1 MLLITDYEKTRKY
14 SYRHDKDANM
24 SFMIEHWDF
33 SNERPTKKENST
45 DTIETNHW
53 YHCERG
59 HFAIRDWLSL
69 NAIPRATID
78 NLLADE
84 SRPSF
89 HQLDGENFLLILRGV
104 NMNANAS
111 PEDML
116 SIRILYYN
124 GALISTRK
132 TPSRAIMDIREAL
145 AEQKGPQSLAS
156 LLNHVID
163 GLNGKIDTYLDFIE
177 NTLNGFDVSDE
188 STYNHIS
195 AQKALISIKRFIRPQ
210 QYAIRDLIESDVP
223 LVATRTHQYRFAH
236 NNIIRINETIDFF
249 LGEVELFQEEIRHRR
264 EQKTNK
270 NSYLFTLVATIFL
283 PTSFLTGLLG
293 INIGGMPG
301 VDSATAFTWFCVA
314 LGVIF
319 GLEVILLKYLGFTSK
334 HE

>member
-1 MLLITDYEKTRKY
+1 
-14 SYRHDKDANM
+14 M

-33 SNERPTKKENST
+33 SSEKPIKTENST
-45 DTIETNHW
+45 EVIEADHW

-59 HFAIRDWLSL
+59 HLAIRGWLEF
-69 NAIPRATID
+69 NAIPRSTID

-145 AEQKGPQSLAS
+145 AERRGPQSLAS
-156 LLNHVID
+156 LLNYIID

-177 NTLNGFDVSDE
+177 NTLNEFDVSDE

-210 QYAIRDLIESDVP
+210 QYAIRDLIESEVP
-223 LVATRTHQYRFAH
+223 LVTTRPHQYRFAH

-249 LGEVELFQEEIRHRR
+249 LGEVELFQEEIRHLRD
-264 EQKTNK
+264 QKTNK

-301 VDSATAFTWFCVA
+301 VDSSMAFTWFCVA
-314 LGVIF
+314 LTVIF
-319 GLEVILLKYLGFTSK
+319 GLEVALLRLLGFTKKS
-334 HE
+334 E

>member
-1 MLLITDYEKTRKY
+1 MG
-14 SYRHDKDANM
+14 
-24 SFMIEHWDF
+24 FMIEHWDF
-33 SNERPTKKENST
+33 SSENPTRQENSSAK
-45 DTIETNHW
+45 IEPHHW

-59 HFAIRDWLSL
+59 HVATRDWLEF
-69 NAIPRATID
+69 NTIPRSTID

-89 HQLDGENFLLILRGV
+89 HQLDRENFLLILRGI

-145 AEQKGPQSLAS
+145 AEQKGQQSLAS
-156 LLNHVID
+156 LLNHIID
-163 GLNGKIDTYLDFIE
+163 GLNGKIDTYLDVIE
-177 NTLNGFDVSDE
+177 NTLNEFDVSDE
-188 STYNHIS
+188 STYKHIS
-195 AQKALISIKRFIRPQ
+195 AQKALMSIKRFIRPQ
-210 QYAIRDLIESDVP
+210 QYAIRDLIESEAP
-223 LVATRTHQYRFAH
+223 LVITRPHQYRFAH

-293 INIGGMPG
+293 INIGGIPG
-301 VDSATAFTWFCVA
+301 VDSTMAFTWFCVA

-334 HE
+334 NE

>member
-1 MLLITDYEKTRKY
+1 
-14 SYRHDKDANM
+14 M
-24 SFMIEHWDF
+24 SFIIEHWDF
-33 SNERPTKKENST
+33 SSEKPIKKENST
-45 DTIETNHW
+45 EVIEADHW

-59 HFAIRDWLSL
+59 HLTIRGWLEF
-69 NAIPRATID
+69 NAIPRSTID

-145 AEQKGPQSLAS
+145 AERKGPQSLAS
-156 LLNHVID
+156 LLNYIID
-163 GLNGKIDTYLDFIE
+163 GLNGKVDTYLDFIE
-177 NTLNGFDVSDE
+177 NTLNEFDVSDE

-210 QYAIRDLIESDVP
+210 QYAIRDLIESEVP
-223 LVATRTHQYRFAH
+223 LVTTRPHQYRFAH

-249 LGEVELFQEEIRHRR
+249 LGEIELFQEEIRHLRD
-264 EQKTNK
+264 QKTNK

-301 VDSATAFTWFCVA
+301 VDSSMAFTWFCIA
-314 LGVIF
+314 LVVIF
-319 GLEVILLKYLGFTSK
+319 GLEVVLLKYLGFTNK
-334 HE
+334 KEP

>member
-1 MLLITDYEKTRKY
+1 MG
-14 SYRHDKDANM
+14 
-24 SFMIEHWDF
+24 FMIEHWDF
-33 SNERPTKKENST
+33 LSENPTKQENSSEK
-45 DTIETNHW
+45 IEPHHW

-59 HFAIRDWLSL
+59 HVATRDWLEF
-69 NAIPRATID
+69 NTIPRSTID

-89 HQLDGENFLLILRGV
+89 HQLDRENFLLILRGI

-156 LLNHVID
+156 LLNHIID
-163 GLNGKIDTYLDFIE
+163 GLNGKIDTYLDVIE
-177 NTLNGFDVSDE
+177 NTLNEFDVSDE
-188 STYNHIS
+188 STYKHIS
-195 AQKALISIKRFIRPQ
+195 AQKALMSIKRFIRPQ
-210 QYAIRDLIESDVP
+210 QYAIRDLIESEAP
-223 LVATRTHQYRFAH
+223 LVITRPHQYRFAH

-293 INIGGMPG
+293 INIGGIPG
-301 VDSATAFTWFCVA
+301 VDSTMAFTWFCVA

-334 HE
+334 NE

>member
-1 MLLITDYEKTRKY
+1 M
-14 SYRHDKDANM
+14 N
-24 SFMIEHWDF
+24 FMIEHWDF
-33 SNERPTKKENST
+33 SNGEPVKRENSSE
-45 DTIETNHW
+45 TIEKDTW

-59 HFAIRDWLSL
+59 HIGIRGWLEF

-89 HQLDGENFLLILRGV
+89 HQLDGDNFLLILRGV

-132 TPSRAIMDIREAL
+132 TPSSAIMDIREAL
-145 AEQKGPQSLAS
+145 SEKKGPKNLAS
-156 LLNHVID
+156 LLNHIVD
-163 GLNGKIDTYLDFIE
+163 GLNGKIDTYLDYIE
-177 NTLNGFDVSDE
+177 STLNEFDVSDE
-188 STYNHIS
+188 STYNHIT

-210 QYAIRDLIESDVP
+210 QYAIRDLIESEAP
-223 LVATRTHQYRFAH
+223 LVTSRPHQFRFAH

-249 LGEVELFQEEIRHRR
+249 LGEVELFQEEIRHLRD
-264 EQKTNK
+264 QKTNK

-301 VDSATAFTWFCVA
+301 VDSSMAFTWFCVA
-314 LGVIF
+314 LTVIF
-319 GLEVILLKYLGFTSK
+319 GLEVALLRILGFTKKS
-334 HE
+334 E

>member
-1 MLLITDYEKTRKY
+1 MG
-14 SYRHDKDANM
+14 
-24 SFMIEHWDF
+24 FMIEHWDF
-33 SNERPTKKENST
+33 SSENPTKQENSSEK
-45 DTIETNHW
+45 IEPHHW

-59 HFAIRDWLSL
+59 HVATRDWLEF
-69 NAIPRATID
+69 NTIPRSTID

-89 HQLDGENFLLILRGV
+89 HQLDRENFLLILRGI

-156 LLNHVID
+156 LLNHMID
-163 GLNGKIDTYLDFIE
+163 GLNGKIDTYLDVIE
-177 NTLNGFDVSDE
+177 NTLNEFDVSDE
-188 STYNHIS
+188 STHKHIS
-195 AQKALISIKRFIRPQ
+195 AQKALMSIKRFIRPQ
-210 QYAIRDLIESDVP
+210 QYAIRDLIESEAP
-223 LVATRTHQYRFAH
+223 LVIARPHQYRFAH

-293 INIGGMPG
+293 INIGGIPG
-301 VDSATAFTWFCVA
+301 VDSTMAFTWFCVA

-319 GLEVILLKYLGFTSK
+319 GLEVILLKYLGFTTK
-334 HE
+334 NE

>member
-1 MLLITDYEKTRKY
+1 MG
-14 SYRHDKDANM
+14 
-24 SFMIEHWDF
+24 FMIEHWDF
-33 SNERPTKKENST
+33 SSENPTKQENSSEK
-45 DTIETNHW
+45 IEPHHW

-59 HFAIRDWLSL
+59 HVATRDWLEF
-69 NAIPRATID
+69 NTIPRSTID

-89 HQLDGENFLLILRGV
+89 HQLDQENFLLILRGI

-156 LLNHVID
+156 LLNHMID
-163 GLNGKIDTYLDFIE
+163 GLNGKIDAYLDVIE
-177 NTLNGFDVSDE
+177 NTLNEFDVSDE
-188 STYNHIS
+188 STYKHIS
-195 AQKALISIKRFIRPQ
+195 AQKALMSIKRFIRPQ
-210 QYAIRDLIESDVP
+210 QYAIRDLIESEAP
-223 LVATRTHQYRFAH
+223 LVITRPHQYRFAH

-293 INIGGMPG
+293 INIGGIPG
-301 VDSATAFTWFCVA
+301 VDSTMAFTWFCVA

-334 HE
+334 NE

>member
-1 MLLITDYEKTRKY
+1 MG
-14 SYRHDKDANM
+14 
-24 SFMIEHWDF
+24 FMIEHWDF
-33 SNERPTKKENST
+33 SSENPTRQENSST
-45 DTIETNHW
+45 KIEPHHW

-59 HFAIRDWLSL
+59 HVATRDWLEF
-69 NAIPRATID
+69 NTIPRSTID

-89 HQLDGENFLLILRGV
+89 HQLDRENFLLILRGI

-156 LLNHVID
+156 LLNHIID
-163 GLNGKIDTYLDFIE
+163 GLNGKIDTYLDVIE
-177 NTLNGFDVSDE
+177 NTLNEFDVSDE
-188 STYNHIS
+188 STYKHIS
-195 AQKALISIKRFIRPQ
+195 AQKALMSIKRFIRPQ
-210 QYAIRDLIESDVP
+210 QYAIRDLIESEAP
-223 LVATRTHQYRFAH
+223 LVITRPHQYRFAH

-293 INIGGMPG
+293 INIGGIPG
-301 VDSATAFTWFCVA
+301 VDSTMAFTWFCVA

-334 HE
+334 NE